1 MLDPHNHCF
10 LECRFIVSQAIKILV
25 IDDEPSV
32 GDALSIVLGDL
43 GYAVVV
49 VLNGRDGIEL
59 ANREKFSVAITD
71 LRLPDMSGLE
81 VLRHIK
87 SCDPDCPIIIITAH
101 STPEIIYESKRLGAH
116 EVLSKPFFPAD
127 ILSLINSGLNR
138 GHTDERDHTDERGL
152 RPETESAAVETDQPT
167 N

>member
-1 MLDPHNHCF
+1 MLYPHKDSF
-10 LECRFIVSQAIKILV
+10 IECRFIVSHAIKILV

-43 GYAVVV
+43 GYMVEV
-49 VLNGRDGIEL
+49 VLNGRDGVEL
-59 ANREKFSVAITD
+59 ANKERFSVAITD

-87 SCDPDCPIIIITAH
+87 SSDPECPVIIITAH
-101 STPEIIYESKRLGAH
+101 STPEVINESKRLGALA
-116 EVLSKPFFPAD
+116 VLSKPFFPAE

-138 GHTDERDHTDERGL
+138 VQTDEKGL
-152 RPETESAAVETDQPT
+152 PLETESPAVETDLPT

>member
-1 MLDPHNHCF
+1 M
-10 LECRFIVSQAIKILV
+10 SQPIKILV

-43 GYAVVV
+43 GYAVEVV
-49 VLNGRDGIEL
+49 FNGRDGIEL
-59 ANREKFSVAITD
+59 ASRERFSVAITD
-71 LRLPDMSGLE
+71 LRLPDMSGLD

-101 STPEIIYESKRLGAH
+101 STPEIIAESKRLGAF
-116 EVLSKPFFPAD
+116 EMLSKPFFPSE
-127 ILSLINSGLNR
+127 ILALINRGLNR
-138 GHTDERDHTDERGL
+138 VQTDGKGLPLETGSATDEI
-152 RPETESAAVETDQPT
+152 DQPA